1 MTATEVVRARIDS
14 KIKKEARDVFASM
27 GLSVS
32 DAIRLMF
39 VRVAAEKSLPFE
51 VRTPNTETLLAMDDV
66 RKGNVTKVK
75 NITDLISALDDD

>member
-14 KIKKEARDVFASM
+14 KLRKEARDVFDSM

-51 VRTPNTETLLAMDDV
+51 VRTPDAETLLAMDDV
-66 RKGNVTKVK
+66 RKGNVTKR
-75 NITDLISALDDD
+75 SEERR